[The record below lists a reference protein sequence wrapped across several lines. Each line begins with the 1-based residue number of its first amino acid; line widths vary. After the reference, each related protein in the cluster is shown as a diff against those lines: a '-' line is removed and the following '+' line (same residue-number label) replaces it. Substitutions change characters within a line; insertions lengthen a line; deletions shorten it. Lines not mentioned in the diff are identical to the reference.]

1 MSFANLWKVLQPLS
15 TFSWLHFTLAVQFCT
30 SYTVFVQRLQFC
42 TIYTVLVQSLQFC
55 TSYTICEAARTGCPP
70 KGLEERADV
79 AYFTLAA
86 YFTVFVCLFQF
97 VFVFGFVYFNLA
109 AYFTCHLQTKIQ
121 AFIECSRSLGGQLDF
136 ILRAFGTE
144 AARPLRQ
151 WQRWL
156 DISVLACRLY
166 LPADFVF
173 VCWKYQK
180 YKSVELGDSG

>member
-15 TFSWLHFTLAVQFCT
+15 TFSWLHFTLALQFCT
-30 SYTVFVQRLQFC
+30 S
-42 TIYTVLVQSLQFC
+42 YTVLVQSLQFC

-86 YFTVFVCLFQF
+86 YFTVFVCLFQ
-97 VFVFGFVYFNLA
+97 FVFGFVYFNLA

-156 DISVLACRLY
+156 DISVLACRLPCY
-166 LPADFVF
+166 DFVF